1 MQQSR
6 SSCACSYTH
15 ESTHLGGVT
24 LLLPVSFHNAVLKT
38 THGSQQQAL
47 PAPLTGSQWDT
58 NRVTDL
64 QPRPIPSAN
73 VLQPQ
78 HQLLA
83 PHELNT
89 LREQA
94 KLSHLVSCKPLPETG
109 SHNTQQLPSRT
120 APHELLKARLLGQAG
135 RDQHRKIGRYSKKNL
150 ENRLVHST
158 WDPLQSPSLGKQLV
172 LSSHLLCCHG
182 LCVQFHQ
189 AAFVFFLK
197 ALLNISQWEGNLRAV
212 T

>member
-24 LLLPVSFHNAVLKT
+24 LHLPISFHNAMLKT
-38 THGSQQQAL
+38 THSSQQQAL

-83 PHELNT
+83 PHKLST

-94 KLSHLVSCKPLPETG
+94 KPVRG
-109 SHNTQQLPSRT
+109 TQGTTSGASRQRPT
-120 APHELLKARLLGQAG
+120 QKNRQI
-135 RDQHRKIGRYSKKNL
+135 QQKNL

>member
-1 MQQSR
+1 MRHEPSYR
-6 SSCACSYTH
+6 SSATSHPICQRAPAS
-15 ESTHLGGVT
+15 
-24 LLLPVSFHNAVLKT
+24 A
-38 THGSQQQAL
+38 
-47 PAPLTGSQWDT
+47 PAPGSSRAEYLEGTGKAVSPGLLQTTPRDRISQHTAVTVTHCPTRGTQGTTSGASRQRLTQK
-58 NRVTDL
+58 NR
-64 QPRPIPSAN
+64 QI
-73 VLQPQ
+73 
-78 HQLLA
+78 
-83 PHELNT
+83 
-89 LREQA
+89 
-94 KLSHLVSCKPLPETG
+94 
-109 SHNTQQLPSRT
+109 QQ
-120 APHELLKARLLGQAG
+120 
-135 RDQHRKIGRYSKKNL
+135 KNL